1 MTGNILS
8 RQFAGAV
15 LLCGAEGKLTSIRRI
30 LGVSAYFRSLV
41 HDSVGDNAL
50 AIARHQSFIA
60 SHLIGGFLALAVFPV
75 YLAVMGQ
82 PTLLTGV
89 AFAWL
94 MSPILIAVFLSRT
107 GSLGFSHLISAVN
120 LTGLVTFAAGI
131 TGGASSFLI
140 AWMVVVPL
148 EAALSAD
155 RRVVLAAIGVASLA
169 LLALV
174 TGEAMNILPV
184 ARTFSQE
191 PAMLAL
197 LGSMS
202 ALVYA
207 GGLAISVQ
215 GVYDR
220 SEQEIRRGEQRYRL
234 LAENATD
241 MITRHNAKGQVLFAS
256 IACEQILGVPASAL
270 TGSGLFDRIHVADR
284 PAYLTAF
291 GRCLDLNAPVSVEFR
306 IKKRKALG
314 GPEGESDDGYCW
326 AEMRCRPVSHDDGEA
341 SSAGGLSEEIVAVT
355 RDIAA
360 RKAQEDQILKARD
373 LAESANKAKTQFLAN
388 MSHELRTPLNAI
400 IGFSEIL
407 NRELYGRIG
416 EERYREYAH
425 LIHESGEHLLS
436 VVNEILDMS
445 KIEAGKF
452 DIVVEPFK
460 VGSLVNSCC
469 EIIRHQSGKKS
480 IELRME
486 MEDQL
491 PELVADKRAC
501 KQILLNLLANAV
513 KFTEEGGCVEV
524 TARRVD
530 GNIEIAVADNGI
542 GISEQD
548 IPRLGNPFVQAESS
562 YDRSYEGT
570 GLGLSVVKGL
580 VQLHGGTLNIESVLG
595 EGTKVSILLPIE
607 GKAQVED
614 DAGEVCC
621 GDDAEQPAA
630 LAVVA

>member
-1 MTGNILS
+1 MS
-8 RQFAGAV
+8 
-15 LLCGAEGKLTSIRRI
+15 SIRKI
-30 LGVSAYFRSLV
+30 LGVSGYFRSLV

-50 AIARHQSFIA
+50 TVARHQSFIA

-82 PTLLTGV
+82 PTLVTGI

-107 GSLGFSHLISAVN
+107 GSLGFAHLISAVN

-140 AWMVVVPL
+140 AWMVIVPL

-155 RRVVLAAIGVASLA
+155 RRVVLAAIGVAGLA

-174 TGEAMNILPV
+174 TGEVMDILPV

-191 PAMLAL
+191 PAMLAF

-220 SEQEIRRGEQRYRL
+220 SEREIRRGEQRYRL

-241 MITRHNAKGQVLFAS
+241 MITRHNARGHVLFAS
-256 IACEQILGVPASAL
+256 NASEQILGEPASVL
-270 TGSGLFDRIHVADR
+270 MGSGLFERIHVADR

-306 IKKRKALG
+306 VKKRGVLN
-314 GPEGESDDGYCW
+314 GPEEEGDGEFCW
-326 AEMRCRPVSHDDGEA
+326 AEMRCRPVSHDEDET
-341 SSAGGLSEEIVAVT
+341 SDTSGLPEEIVAVT

-425 LIHESGEHLLS
+425 LIHDSGQHLLS

-452 DIVVEPFK
+452 DIVAESFK
-460 VGSLVNSCC
+460 VAGLVNSCC
-469 EIIRHQSGKKS
+469 EIMSHQSGKKS
-480 IELRME
+480 IDLRVDL
-486 MEDQL
+486 EDKL

-513 KFTEEGGCVEV
+513 KFTGEGGRVEV
-524 TARRVD
+524 TACRVD

-542 GISEQD
+542 GISAQD
-548 IPRLGNPFVQAESS
+548 IPKLGNPFVQAESS
-562 YDRSYEGT
+562 YDRSYEGA

-580 VQLHGGTLNIESVLG
+580 VRLHGGTLDIESVLG
-595 EGTKVSILLPIE
+595 EGTKVSILLPIN
-607 GKAQVED
+607 GKAPADNE
-614 DAGEVCC
+614 AGEICS
-621 GDDAEQPAA
+621 DDGAQMTAA